1 MRSLLVVMIHPVS
14 NPVISIV
21 EVQEGPL
28 PGAFLLEA
36 AEEPFNHPVLFRG
49 IGRDVLLGQ
58 LVLCDRL
65 MEALGSKHKAI
76 VRANDQSMLAGHDF
90 LTDQRVLQGAGGKP
104 GFTRLRE
111 TPADKVSIVAINQGN
126 QVAPAILLGEYVGH
140 VDRPAAVDLGR
151 DALHSLRPGPIAIG
165 ALPTL
170 PALLLDDPVDLFPVY
185 NHLPFPAE
193 HHGDPPCP
201 VFGEALDDVT
211 DGLDQL
217 RIWVDRF
224 LGLCLGG
231 VVYV

>member
-90 LTDQRVLQGAGGKP
+90 LTDQRVLSQS
-104 GFTRLRE
+104 
-111 TPADKVSIVAINQGN
+111 VINF
-126 QVAPAILLGEYVGH
+126 
-140 VDRPAAVDLGR
+140 RK
-151 DALHSLRPGPIAIG
+151 
-165 ALPTL
+165 
-170 PALLLDDPVDLFPVY
+170 
-185 NHLPFPAE
+185 
-193 HHGDPPCP
+193 
-201 VFGEALDDVT
+201 
-211 DGLDQL
+211 
-217 RIWVDRF
+217 
-224 LGLCLGG
+224 
-231 VVYV
+231 